1 MKTSPVTLAIVIGV
15 FMVALACVIVDHSLA
30 ATVVGLLGTVVAA
43 QAPALV
49 QKVRAVEGGKDG
61 ER

>member
-1 MKTSPVTLAIVIGV
+1 MKTSPITLAIVIGF
-15 FMVALACVIVDHSLA
+15 FMIAIACVAVDHSLA

-49 QKVRAVEGGKDG
+49 QKVRESEKGDP
-61 ER
+61 